1 VSTIVPQVDPVA
13 AEAFVESGSVDLIAV
28 LSAVRT
34 VPVRE
39 FITHIQSVAVIAL
52 VVPDSRCFAS
62 VLSAVRT
69 VAAEIVTE
77 IQAVAVVAFVYPY
90 HFITSFS

>member
-1 VSTIVPQVDPVA
+1 MSTVVSQVDPVTA
-13 AEAFVESGSVDLIAV
+13 VTFVESGSVDLIAV
-28 LSAVRT
+28 LAAIRT

-62 VLSAVRT
+62 VLSAVGT
-69 VAAEIVTE
+69 VTAEIVT
-77 IQAVAVVAFVYPY
+77 
-90 HFITSFS
+90 